1 MLRYCKRTK
10 HWVIP
15 RRNIIFERARFNS
28 RKQEEDETVDAF
40 VTALHGLAEHCN
52 YGNLHNEMI
61 RDRVVVGIRDVR
73 LSERLQLDAK
83 LTLETAVQQARQAE
97 VIKSQQPA
105 LRGDPTPSNIGAVEK
120 HKREA
125 AQRATNPANDQPCSN
140 CGGKW
145 PHDRQNC
152 PARSAICHR
161 CKKRGHFQRVC
172 RSVAAVNVRGVG
184 TESHESDSNSDAFM
198 GAFGSGVN
206 DPWHVTL
213 KLLGKPVTFYID
225 TGAEVT
231 AVSERVWEYI
241 GSPPLSTPD
250 KILRCPDSHAMAV
263 RGQFAT
269 TLGGSSQHTVYVVN
283 ELSKSLLGRPSIV
296 ELDLVRRIN
305 AIGFDPMKEF
315 PSLFNGLGRMTGEY
329 TIRLRDDAKP
339 FVLTTPRRVAVPLQQ
354 KVKEELQRMESLGVI
369 ERVTQPTDWCAGMVV
384 VPKTNGDVRIC
395 VDLTR
400 LNESVRRERHP
411 LPAVDHVLAQI
422 AGAKIFSKLDANAGF
437 WQIPLSVESALLTTF
452 ITPFGRFCFRRLPF
466 GITSASEHFQRRMT
480 EILAGLPGVVCL
492 IDDMLVHGRSQEEH
506 DEHLQAVLTRLSE
519 AGVTLNRNKCKFS
532 CTSVTFLGHVVD
544 GDGIHPDP
552 AKVDAIQKVEPPK
565 SIGDVRRY
573 LGMANQLSKFAPM
586 LADITKPLRELLV
599 KDNHWVWEKP
609 QQVAFDKVKE
619 ILTNS
624 PVLAL
629 YNPNLETVVSA
640 DASSYGLGAVLLQK
654 QDTGDFKPV
663 VYISRSLS
671 TAEARYAQI
680 EKESL
685 AFTWACERLADYLIG
700 LKFHIETDHKPLVPL
715 FSTKNLEELPIR
727 VQRFRMRMMRFEFTR
742 CLAQN

>member
-1 MLRYCKRTK
+1 MDTSIPALPSGVRPQQSRRRGASKYCMGDKADDILTSFGLSEEQARCYATVKEQFDK
-10 HWVIP
+10 HFIP

-225 TGAEVT
+225 TGNAEVT

-329 TIRLRDDAKP
+329 TIRLRDDA
-339 FVLTTPRRVAVPLQQ
+339 
-354 KVKEELQRMESLGVI
+354 
-369 ERVTQPTDWCAGMVV
+369 
-384 VPKTNGDVRIC
+384 
-395 VDLTR
+395 
-400 LNESVRRERHP
+400 
-411 LPAVDHVLAQI
+411 
-422 AGAKIFSKLDANAGF
+422 
-437 WQIPLSVESALLTTF
+437 LSA
-452 ITPFGRFCFRRLPF
+452 
-466 GITSASEHFQRRMT
+466 
-480 EILAGLPGVVCL
+480 
-492 IDDMLVHGRSQEEH
+492 
-506 DEHLQAVLTRLSE
+506 
-519 AGVTLNRNKCKFS
+519 
-532 CTSVTFLGHVVD
+532 
-544 GDGIHPDP
+544 
-552 AKVDAIQKVEPPK
+552 
-565 SIGDVRRY
+565 
-573 LGMANQLSKFAPM
+573 
-586 LADITKPLRELLV
+586 
-599 KDNHWVWEKP
+599 
-609 QQVAFDKVKE
+609 
-619 ILTNS
+619 
-624 PVLAL
+624 
-629 YNPNLETVVSA
+629 
-640 DASSYGLGAVLLQK
+640 
-654 QDTGDFKPV
+654 
-663 VYISRSLS
+663 
-671 TAEARYAQI
+671 
-680 EKESL
+680 
-685 AFTWACERLADYLIG
+685 
-700 LKFHIETDHKPLVPL
+700 
-715 FSTKNLEELPIR
+715 
-727 VQRFRMRMMRFEFTR
+727 
-742 CLAQN
+742 